1 MAQGFTFDSYSA
13 AIVTQIPSLTT
24 DPNFATMLPDAIDY
38 GELSISRDLD
48 LVANHGLLPL
58 GNTTIGVD
66 TIALPSGVIVLESLF
81 VGASNTPVTPAS
93 QDYIRAVWAGA
104 ANGPP
109 RNYMVIGA
117 ASGADWTPGMQVLLG
132 PAPDAA
138 YALTGYATER
148 AATLSATNPTT
159 FISTMLPDLLWA
171 ATMIFWSG
179 YGKNFGAMGADNPQQ
194 SVNWAS
200 EYARILKSAST
211 EEARKTYR
219 SQGWIAESPTPNAN
233 PRT

>member
-1 MAQGFTFDSYSA
+1 MGFTYASYQA
-13 AIVTQIPSLTT
+13 AVVTQIPSLTT
-24 DPNFATMLPDAIDY
+24 DPNFQTVLPDAIDY
-38 GELSISRDLD
+38 AELSISRDLD

-58 GNTTIGVD
+58 GSTSIGINTIP
-66 TIALPSGVIVLESLF
+66 LPSGVIVLESLF
-81 VGASNTPVTPAS
+81 QGTFNVPVTPAS

-117 ASGADWTPGMQVLLG
+117 ASGAGWTPGMQVLLG

-148 AATLSATNPTT
+148 AETLSATNTST
-159 FISTMLPDLLWA
+159 FISTQLPDLFWA

-179 YGKNFGAMGADNPQQ
+179 YNRNFGAMTDQPPQAM
-194 SVNWAS
+194 SWGG

-211 EEARKTYR
+211 EEARRKYQST
-219 SQGWIAESPTPNAN
+219 GWIAESPTPNAN